1 MLPDEFEKRAGVKQR
16 GVVDWRKR
24 GGRGREIE
32 RRGEID
38 RTLKKRRQRRT
49 SAIERLG
56 FHFLS
61 APFVLFS
68 SLYNSLWFIFYQIRK
83 RHVCSLSFFFLSTM
97 FLIFII
103 KGNFFYYRYINLLLF
118 IFVRF

>member
-61 APFVLFS
+61 APFVFFL
-68 SLYNSLWFIFYQIRK
+68 SLYNTLGFIFYQIQK
-83 RHVCSLSFFFLSTM
+83 RHVCSLSLLLRGTF
-97 FLIFII
+97 FII
-103 KGNFFYYRYINLLLF
+103 DILIYFYSFLLDF
-118 IFVRF
+118 DF